1 MSSGHTHGHGHTHDH
16 GEELT
21 PEQEI
26 AIAGEALEQ
35 GDLGHAMLHVAGALA
50 SGPLRAD
57 ARGLLE
63 RILER
68 ADDPL
73 ALVPFQHGT
82 SFAIVAVRAY
92 ILAKRGRFGEALDL
106 LFQVAAVHPEIPYL
120 AWADEWLQQP
130 GAAASVDPTS
140 LANHVGRWVV
150 DLEGEDDAGRSAIL
164 CGLPAVA
171 QLAAA
176 HPQSVDLR
184 YWHVAALRKLGR
196 WADALVA
203 ARTLYE
209 EHSTWRSALAVAM
222 VLKMKGD
229 LDDAVEMFQ
238 KAIGHRP
245 DDLGCRLDLGDML
258 CGAGR
263 FDEGL
268 RWYQEVLDRDP
279 GHAWALPSLLY
290 YRWVHLRDASAVK
303 KLRAFAKTDRSNGR
317 AAQLVARIDED
328 GAETVRMK
336 PKGKPIAK
344 PIVKAT
350 ANGKRSTASAPAKK
364 KTAKATKKKA
374 APAKK
379 PTAKKASTVKKAP
392 AKAKAKAKAKPA
404 SKKPKKKAA
413 RAKR

>member
-1 MSSGHTHGHGHTHDH
+1 MSTEDSHGHGHGHDHDH
-16 GEELT
+16 GDDLT
-21 PEQEI
+21 PEQEL
-26 AIAGEALEQ
+26 AIAGEALDQ
-35 GDLGHAMLHVAGALA
+35 GDLGHAMQHVAGALA
-50 SGPLRAD
+50 SGPLAPE
-57 ARGLLE
+57 AGGLLE
-63 RILER
+63 RILEV

-73 ALVPFQHGT
+73 ALVPFTHGT

-92 ILAKRGRFGEALDL
+92 VLAKRGRFSEALEL

-120 AWADEWLQQP
+120 AWADEWLKAP
-130 GAAASVDPTS
+130 GAGASVDPAS

-150 DLEGEDDAGRSAIL
+150 DLEGDDDAGRSAIV

-184 YWHVAALRKLGR
+184 YWHVAALRKLSR
-196 WADALVA
+196 WDDALA
-203 ARTLYE
+203 TARTLYE

-229 LDDAVEMFQ
+229 LDDAVDMFQ

-258 CGAGR
+258 CGGQR

-279 GHAWALPSLLY
+279 EHAWALPSFLF
-290 YRWVHLRDASAVK
+290 YRWVHLRDAASAK
-303 KLRAFAKTDRSNGR
+303 KLRAVAKANPTNGR
-317 AAQLVARIDED
+317 AAQLVTRLDED
-328 GAETVRMK
+328 DAPTVRAR
-336 PKGKPIAK
+336 PKARPPVKA
-344 PIVKAT
+344 KAT
-350 ANGKRSTASAPAKK
+350 AVKPAPA
-364 KTAKATKKKA
+364 KKKA

-379 PTAKKASTVKKAP
+379 KAAPKKKATSSKT
-392 AKAKAKAKAKPA
+392 KP
-404 SKKPKKKAA
+404 PKKKAA
-413 RAKR
+413 PSKKKAAPKKKAKRAKR